1 MKFRE
6 WVVELFME
14 GLFINDLRIVEYVI
28 INILLI

>member
-6 WVVELFME
+6 RVVELFME